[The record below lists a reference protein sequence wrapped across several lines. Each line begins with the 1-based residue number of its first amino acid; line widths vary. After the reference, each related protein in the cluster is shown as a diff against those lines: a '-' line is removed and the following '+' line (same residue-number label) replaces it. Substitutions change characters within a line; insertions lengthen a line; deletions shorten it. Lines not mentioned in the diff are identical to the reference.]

1 MWRKYAN
8 SLRLR
13 IALHLATNGD
23 CTAEAREAI
32 ADILN
37 NPSQYPLI
45 SNNSENMGVTA
56 DTQSDTF
63 NFGKSMAQILR
74 TGDMAAGSTTMLRVM
89 NVPESGIPDA
99 NTDPRLQVMYDPN
112 PDGEYIPF
120 DITMTNS
127 EISTLE
133 DQKRQEYIQRGITV
147 SNYFCEIDT
156 IAISGWTSYQGNENL
171 FSIWL
176 GAAEV
181 SLSKAEAYLMG
192 YGVAADQN
200 AAKENFITGVTQS
213 VEYYWNM
220 KETSSL
226 YVAGNDSYYGF
237 RELIKPTDAEVLAY
251 AENIW
256 KPSQETICE
265 QLWLNFG
272 FLNELEAWNVVRR
285 TGYPV
290 VSFSRDNQV
299 SNYPTPPHRLPY
311 TSDELNYNSQNC
323 QEAISKSYEES
334 TGYYTPLF
342 WAKREYYK
350 MIN

>member
-1 MWRKYAN
+1 
-8 SLRLR
+8 
-13 IALHLATNGD
+13 
-23 CTAEAREAI
+23 
-32 ADILN
+32 
-37 NPSQYPLI
+37 
-45 SNNSENMGVTA
+45 
-56 DTQSDTF
+56 
-63 NFGKSMAQILR
+63 
-74 TGDMAAGSTTMLRVM
+74 
-89 NVPESGIPDA
+89 
-99 NTDPRLQVMYDPN
+99 
-112 PDGEYIPF
+112 
-120 DITMTNS
+120 
-127 EISTLE
+127 
-133 DQKRQEYIQRGITV
+133 
-147 SNYFCEIDT
+147 
-156 IAISGWTSYQGNENL
+156 
-171 FSIWL
+171 
-176 GAAEV
+176 
-181 SLSKAEAYLMG
+181 MG